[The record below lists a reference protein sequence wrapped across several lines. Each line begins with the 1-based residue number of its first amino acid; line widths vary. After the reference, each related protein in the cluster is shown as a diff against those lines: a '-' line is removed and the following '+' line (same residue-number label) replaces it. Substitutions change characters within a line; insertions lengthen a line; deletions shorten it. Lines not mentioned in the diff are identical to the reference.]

1 MNALVT
7 ETPPLSIG
15 GIRRRLRAP
24 VVGRQLYL
32 CGQVESTNATL
43 SRLARSGAPE
53 GTVVLA
59 ESQTA
64 GRGRL
69 GQPWFSPPG
78 VNLYASVLFRGPLG
92 LKEAPLFS
100 FIGGLALAD
109 AVREAGASPAIK
121 WPNDVLV
128 EGRKVAG
135 SLIECGARG
144 DEVEYP
150 VLGVGANLNVDLD
163 ALTAALGPAAAG
175 ATSLR
180 AATGREVDRDAFAAS
195 YLNAL
200 DGWASCYRGEGP
212 SAILEAWCERDI
224 LTGRRV
230 EIRGAGYRFIGRV
243 AGVDPRGRLVVQD
256 ALGERRT
263 VSTEEIYPCD

>member
-7 ETPPLSIG
+7 ESPPLSIG

-78 VNLYASVLFRGPLG
+78 VNL
-92 LKEAPLFS
+92 
-100 FIGGLALAD
+100 
-109 AVREAGASPAIK
+109 
-121 WPNDVLV
+121 
-128 EGRKVAG
+128 
-135 SLIECGARG
+135 
-144 DEVEYP
+144 
-150 VLGVGANLNVDLD
+150 
-163 ALTAALGPAAAG
+163 
-175 ATSLR
+175 
-180 AATGREVDRDAFAAS
+180 
-195 YLNAL
+195 
-200 DGWASCYRGEGP
+200 
-212 SAILEAWCERDI
+212 
-224 LTGRRV
+224 
-230 EIRGAGYRFIGRV
+230 
-243 AGVDPRGRLVVQD
+243 
-256 ALGERRT
+256 
-263 VSTEEIYPCD
+263 